1 MTLLR
6 NAYFHN
12 VTSIEEI
19 QRANVAFE
27 SDMHLI
33 DVIMKTVV
41 FQTIANNRLNKQRTF
56 LFRLEQV

>member
-12 VTSIEEI
+12 ATSVEEI

-27 SDMHLI
+27 SERHLV
-33 DVIMKTVV
+33 DAIMKTVV
-41 FQTIANNRLNKQRTF
+41 LQTIANNNQIQQKTF
-56 LFRLEQV
+56 LFRL